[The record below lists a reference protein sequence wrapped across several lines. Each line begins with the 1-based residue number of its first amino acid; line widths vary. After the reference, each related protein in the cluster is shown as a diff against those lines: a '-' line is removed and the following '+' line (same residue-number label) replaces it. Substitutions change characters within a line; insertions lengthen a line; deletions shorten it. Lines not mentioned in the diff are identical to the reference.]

1 LDSEAKK
8 HVIKFIGET
17 MLLISSLSDNELEIK
32 AINLRLKKK
41 CGFEV
46 NVLMEI
52 AIVQHGETQ
61 HKMTV

>member
-1 LDSEAKK
+1 
-8 HVIKFIGET
+8 

-41 CGFEV
+41 CGFQV
-46 NVLMEI
+46 SVLMEI